1 MGVTEL
7 SPFVLIAAVIVGV
20 IGVAR
25 LTRLLVIDTWPP
37 VVSIRMWWYR
47 RTMVK
52 DGPDKGDEGPWFALV
67 SCPYCAA
74 PYIAAVIMAWA
85 LLTDLHWSWWVFNGW
100 LAASYLASI
109 IVVKDGE

>member
-1 MGVTEL
+1 MDVTAL

-20 IGVAR
+20 LGVAR
-25 LTRLLVIDTWPP
+25 LTRLVVLDTWPP
-37 VVSIRMWWYR
+37 IAAIRMWWYR
-47 RTMVK
+47 RTMDK
-52 DGPDKGDEGPWFALV
+52 DGDEGPWYALV

-74 PYIAAVIMAWA
+74 PYITAVVLAWA

-100 LAASYLASI
+100 LAAAYVASI